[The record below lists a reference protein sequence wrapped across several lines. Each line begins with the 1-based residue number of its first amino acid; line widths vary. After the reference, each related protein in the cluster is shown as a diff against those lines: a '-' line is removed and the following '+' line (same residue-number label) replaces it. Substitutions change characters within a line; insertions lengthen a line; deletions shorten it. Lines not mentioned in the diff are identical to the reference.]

1 MQQITWSSLI
11 DATKPYRSKIIVAQI
26 VAFFA
31 VIFAI
36 LIAEIIVSKVYFA
49 LEDKKPA

>member
-1 MQQITWSSLI
+1 LFGDKVQFTV
-11 DATKPYRSKIIVAQI
+11 PFHGI

-36 LIAEIIVSKVYFA
+36 IIAEVIVGKIYFA
-49 LEDKKPA
+49 LEDKR